1 MSLVEGGAEGS
12 GGSSLTRL
20 EEGQNDSEQ
29 DLIHLSKVR
38 RGNDDSVCVEGTVY
52 MCHTCMYHQECMKCT
67 PGTARL
73 YYH

>member
-38 RGNDDSVCVEGTVY
+38 RGNDDSVCVWRAQ
-52 MCHTCMYHQECMKCT
+52 CTCAIHACT
-67 PGTARL
+67 IGSA
-73 YYH
+73 